1 MQKPSIGAA
10 KRPSVYCITMS
21 FDKFKPKYK
30 IHEETEN
37 YFKLRAEAGA
47 KPYDQLTVEEARE
60 GNVANAKR
68 FAGTTEFEGTVKEFT
83 VPTKHCSDGIP
94 ITVYRSKHCDL
105 CVAPSVFVYFHG
117 GGNVVGCRQTVD
129 TICRIF
135 SRDAPCVVVNVEY
148 RLAPEHRWPANHED
162 ATCVVRW
169 VKMNKSLL
177 GATNESTVGVGGDSA
192 GARLAAT
199 VCHDLPEIDYQVLV
213 YPNVDLRRNYKS
225 AEEFAEMP
233 GLTKKMVD
241 WFTEKYID
249 EKDITN
255 PKASAILQKKFS
267 GLPPALIILAE
278 LDQNRDQGYA
288 YHEKLKE
295 AGVKSQI
302 FTVKGVT
309 HGFFHLP
316 GHFKECCL
324 RAHEKVSKFIKV
336 HS

>member
-1 MQKPSIGAA
+1 M
-10 KRPSVYCITMS
+10 
-21 FDKFKPKYK
+21 
-30 IHEETEN
+30 
-37 YFKLRAEAGA
+37 RAEAGA

-177 GATNESTVGVGGDSA
+177 GAVNRSTVGVGGDGEGS
-192 GARLAAT
+192 RMAAL
-199 VCHDLPEIDYQVLV
+199 VCHEVPDLGYQVLV

-241 WFTEKYID
+241 WFMDHYID
-249 EKDITN
+249 RSDLDNARASPLLHTN
-255 PKASAILQKKFS
+255 FNT
-267 GLPPALIILAE
+267 LPPALIIIAE
-278 LDQNRDQGYA
+278 LDALRDEGIA

-324 RAHEKVSKFIKV
+324 RAHEKVSKFIKT

>member
-1 MQKPSIGAA
+1 
-10 KRPSVYCITMS
+10 MS

-30 IHEETEN
+30 IHAETEN
-37 YFKLRAEAGA
+37 YFKIRAEVGA

-60 GNVANAKR
+60 GNIANAKR

-83 VPTKHCSDGIP
+83 VPSKQCSDGIP
-94 ITVYRSKHCDL
+94 ITVYRSKQCDL

-129 TICRIF
+129 IICRIF

-148 RLAPEHRWPANHED
+148 RLAPEHKWPANHED
-162 ATCVVRW
+162 AVCVVRW
-169 VKMNKSLL
+169 VKMNKGLL
-177 GATNESTVGVGGDSA
+177 GAVNESTVGVGGDSA
-192 GARLAAT
+192 GGRMAAM
-199 VCHDLPEIDYQVLV
+199 VCHELHEIDYQVLV
-213 YPNVDLRRNYKS
+213 YPSVDLRRNYKS
-225 AEEFAEMP
+225 SEEFAEMP

-255 PKASAILQKKFS
+255 PKASPILQKTFR
-267 GLPPALIILAE
+267 GLPPALIFLAE

-295 AGVKSQI
+295 AGVKSQL

-316 GHFKECCL
+316 GHFEECCR
-324 RAHEKVSKFIKV
+324 RAHEKVCKFIKA

>member
-1 MQKPSIGAA
+1 
-10 KRPSVYCITMS
+10 MS

-177 GATNESTVGVGGDSA
+177 GAVNRSTVGVGGDGEGS
-192 GARLAAT
+192 RMAAL
-199 VCHDLPEIDYQVLV
+199 VCHEVPDLGYQVLV

-324 RAHEKVSKFIKV
+324 RAHEKVSKFIKT

>member
-1 MQKPSIGAA
+1 
-10 KRPSVYCITMS
+10 MS

-30 IHEETEN
+30 IHAETEN

-60 GNVANAKR
+60 GNIANAKR

-83 VPTKHCSDGIP
+83 VPSKQCSDGIP
-94 ITVYRSKHCDL
+94 ITVYRSKQCDL

-129 TICRIF
+129 IICRIF

-148 RLAPEHRWPANHED
+148 RLAPEHKWPANHED
-162 ATCVVRW
+162 AICVVRW
-169 VKMNKSLL
+169 VKMNKGLL
-177 GATNESTVGVGGDSA
+177 GAVNRSTVGVGGDGEGS
-192 GARLAAT
+192 RMAAL
-199 VCHDLPEIDYQVLV
+199 VCHEVPDLGYQVLV
-213 YPNVDLRRNYKS
+213 YPSVDLRRNYKS

-241 WFTEKYID
+241 WFMDQYID
-249 EKDITN
+249 RSEMGNARASPLLQTN
-255 PKASAILQKKFS
+255 FNT
-267 GLPPALIILAE
+267 LPPALVIIAE
-278 LDQNRDQGYA
+278 LDALRDEGIA

-316 GHFKECCL
+316 GHFEECCR
-324 RAHEKVSKFIKV
+324 RAHEKVCKFIKA

>member
-1 MQKPSIGAA
+1 
-10 KRPSVYCITMS
+10 MS

-30 IHEETEN
+30 IHAETEN

-60 GNVANAKR
+60 GNIANAKR

-83 VPTKHCSDGIP
+83 VPSKQCSDGIP
-94 ITVYRSKHCDL
+94 ITVYRSKQCDL

-129 TICRIF
+129 IICRIF

-148 RLAPEHRWPANHED
+148 RLAPEHKWPANHED
-162 ATCVVRW
+162 AICVVRW
-169 VKMNKSLL
+169 VKMNKGLL
-177 GATNESTVGVGGDSA
+177 GASSESNIGVGGNSA
-192 GARLAAT
+192 GGQTAAM
-199 VCHDLPEIDYQVLV
+199 VCHYVEGIEYQVLV
-213 YPNVDLRRNYKS
+213 YPSVDLRRNYKS

-241 WFTEKYID
+241 WFMDQYID
-249 EKDITN
+249 RSEMGNARASPLLQTN
-255 PKASAILQKKFS
+255 FNT
-267 GLPPALIILAE
+267 LPPALVIIAE
-278 LDQNRDQGYA
+278 LDALRDEGIA

-316 GHFKECCL
+316 GHFEECCR
-324 RAHEKVSKFIKV
+324 RAHEKVCKFIKA

>member
-1 MQKPSIGAA
+1 
-10 KRPSVYCITMS
+10 MS

-30 IHEETEN
+30 IHAETEN

-60 GNVANAKR
+60 GNIANAKR

-83 VPTKHCSDGIP
+83 VPSKQCSDGIP
-94 ITVYRSKHCDL
+94 ITVYRSKQCDL

-129 TICRIF
+129 IICRIF

-148 RLAPEHRWPANHED
+148 RLAPEHKWPANHED
-162 ATCVVRW
+162 AICVVRW
-169 VKMNKSLL
+169 VKMNKGLL
-177 GATNESTVGVGGDSA
+177 GAVNESTVGVGGDSA
-192 GARLAAT
+192 GGRMAAM
-199 VCHDLPEIDYQVLV
+199 VCHELHEIDYQVLV
-213 YPNVDLRRNYKS
+213 YPSVDLRRNYKS

-241 WFTEKYID
+241 WFNEKYID

-255 PKASAILQKKFS
+255 PKASAILQKSFR

-316 GHFKECCL
+316 GHFEECCR
-324 RAHEKVSKFIKV
+324 RAHEKVCKFIKA

>member
-1 MQKPSIGAA
+1 
-10 KRPSVYCITMS
+10 MS

>member
-1 MQKPSIGAA
+1 
-10 KRPSVYCITMS
+10 MS

-30 IHEETEN
+30 IHEETES
-37 YFKLRAEAGA
+37 YFKLRAEAGM
-47 KPYDQLTVEEARE
+47 KSYDQVTVEEARE
-60 GNVANAKR
+60 GNIANAKR
-68 FAGTTEFEGTVKEFT
+68 FAGTTEFEGTVKEFS
-83 VPTKHCSDGIP
+83 VPSKQCIDGIP

-148 RLAPEHRWPANHED
+148 RLAPEHRWPSNHED
-162 ATCVVRW
+162 AICVVRW
-169 VKMNKSLL
+169 VKMNKGLI
-177 GATNESTVGVGGDSA
+177 GAVNESTVGVGGDSA
-192 GARLAAT
+192 GGRLAAM
-199 VCHDLPEIDYQVLV
+199 VCHDLPEINYQVLV
-213 YPNVDLRRNYKS
+213 YPSVDLRRNYKS

-233 GLTKKMVD
+233 GLTKKMTD
-241 WFTEKYID
+241 WFMGHYID
-249 EKDITN
+249 HSDLSNARASPLLQTN
-255 PKASAILQKKFS
+255 FDT
-267 GLPPALIILAE
+267 LPPALIIIAE
-278 LDQNRDQGYA
+278 LDVLRDEGIA

-295 AGVKSQI
+295 EGVKSQI

-324 RAHEKVSKFIKV
+324 RAHEKVSKFIKAN
-336 HS
+336 S

>member
-1 MQKPSIGAA
+1 
-10 KRPSVYCITMS
+10 MS

-324 RAHEKVSKFIKV
+324 RAHEKVSKFIKT

>member
-1 MQKPSIGAA
+1 
-10 KRPSVYCITMS
+10 MS

-213 YPNVDLRRNYKS
+213 YPSVDLRRNYKS

-241 WFTEKYID
+241 WFMDHYID
-249 EKDITN
+249 RSDLDNARASPLLHTN
-255 PKASAILQKKFS
+255 FNT
-267 GLPPALIILAE
+267 LPPALIIIAE
-278 LDQNRDQGYA
+278 LDALRDEGIA

>member
-1 MQKPSIGAA
+1 
-10 KRPSVYCITMS
+10 MS

-30 IHEETEN
+30 IHAETEN
-37 YFKLRAEAGA
+37 YFKIRAEVGA

-60 GNVANAKR
+60 GNIANAKR

-83 VPTKHCSDGIP
+83 VPSKQCSDGIP
-94 ITVYRSKHCDL
+94 ITVYRSKQCDL

-129 TICRIF
+129 IICRIF

-148 RLAPEHRWPANHED
+148 RLAPEHKWPANHED
-162 ATCVVRW
+162 AVCVVRW
-169 VKMNKSLL
+169 VKMNKGLL
-177 GATNESTVGVGGDSA
+177 GAVNRSTVGVGGDGEGS
-192 GARLAAT
+192 RMAAL
-199 VCHDLPEIDYQVLV
+199 VCHEVPDLGYQVLV
-213 YPNVDLRRNYKS
+213 YPSVDLRRNYKS
-225 AEEFAEMP
+225 SEEFAEMP

-241 WFTEKYID
+241 WFMDHYID
-249 EKDITN
+249 RSEFGNARASPLLQTN
-255 PKASAILQKKFS
+255 FNT
-267 GLPPALIILAE
+267 LPPALVIIAE
-278 LDQNRDQGYA
+278 LDPLRDEGIA

-295 AGVKSQI
+295 AGVKSQL

-316 GHFKECCL
+316 GHFEECCR
-324 RAHEKVSKFIKV
+324 RAHEKVCKFIKA

>member
-1 MQKPSIGAA
+1 
-10 KRPSVYCITMS
+10 MS

-177 GATNESTVGVGGDSA
+177 GACNESLVGVGGNSA
-192 GARLAAT
+192 GGQIAAM
-199 VCHDLPEIDYQVLV
+199 VCHYVEGIDYQVFTDWLICFV
-213 YPNVDLRRNYKS
+213 MSRCDEREHGGGGWRQCRGP
-225 AEEFAEMP
+225 P
-233 GLTKKMVD
+233 GRD
-241 WFTEKYID
+241 
-249 EKDITN
+249 
-255 PKASAILQKKFS
+255 
-267 GLPPALIILAE
+267 GLSRLA
-278 LDQNRDQGYA
+278 
-288 YHEKLKE
+288 
-295 AGVKSQI
+295 
-302 FTVKGVT
+302 
-309 HGFFHLP
+309 
-316 GHFKECCL
+316 
-324 RAHEKVSKFIKV
+324 
-336 HS
+336 

>member
-1 MQKPSIGAA
+1 
-10 KRPSVYCITMS
+10 MS

-60 GNVANAKR
+60 GNIANAKR

-117 GGNVVGCRQTVD
+117 GGNVVGSRQTVD

-177 GATNESTVGVGGDSA
+177 GAVNESSVGVGGDSA
-192 GARLAAT
+192 GGRMAAM

-213 YPNVDLRRNYKS
+213 YPSVDLRRNYKS

-241 WFTEKYID
+241 WFMDHYID
-249 EKDITN
+249 SSDLGNARASPLLQTN
-255 PKASAILQKKFS
+255 FNT
-267 GLPPALIILAE
+267 LPPALIIIAE
-278 LDQNRDQGYA
+278 LDALRDEGIA
-288 YHEKLKE
+288 YHEKLKA

-324 RAHEKVSKFIKV
+324 RAHEKVCKFIKAN
-336 HS
+336 S

>member
-1 MQKPSIGAA
+1 M
-10 KRPSVYCITMS
+10 
-21 FDKFKPKYK
+21 
-30 IHEETEN
+30 
-37 YFKLRAEAGA
+37 
-47 KPYDQLTVEEARE
+47 
-60 GNVANAKR
+60 
-68 FAGTTEFEGTVKEFT
+68 
-83 VPTKHCSDGIP
+83 
-94 ITVYRSKHCDL
+94 
-105 CVAPSVFVYFHG
+105 
-117 GGNVVGCRQTVD
+117 
-129 TICRIF
+129 
-135 SRDAPCVVVNVEY
+135 
-148 RLAPEHRWPANHED
+148 
-162 ATCVVRW
+162 
-169 VKMNKSLL
+169 
-177 GATNESTVGVGGDSA
+177 
-192 GARLAAT
+192 
-199 VCHDLPEIDYQVLV
+199 

-324 RAHEKVSKFIKV
+324 RAHEKVSKFIKT

>member
-1 MQKPSIGAA
+1 
-10 KRPSVYCITMS
+10 MS

-177 GATNESTVGVGGDSA
+177 GAVNRSTVGVGGDGEGS
-192 GARLAAT
+192 RMAAL
-199 VCHDLPEIDYQVLV
+199 VCHEVPDLGYQVLV
-213 YPNVDLRRNYKS
+213 YPSVDLRRNYKS

-241 WFTEKYID
+241 WFMDHYID
-249 EKDITN
+249 RSDLDNARASPLLHTN
-255 PKASAILQKKFS
+255 FNT
-267 GLPPALIILAE
+267 LPPALIIIAE
-278 LDQNRDQGYA
+278 LDALRDEGIA

>member
-1 MQKPSIGAA
+1 
-10 KRPSVYCITMS
+10 MS

-177 GATNESTVGVGGDSA
+177 GACNESLVGVGGNSA
-192 GARLAAT
+192 GGQIAAM
-199 VCHDLPEIDYQVLV
+199 VCHYVEGIDYQVLV
-213 YPNVDLRRNYKS
+213 YPSVDLRRNYKS

>member
-1 MQKPSIGAA
+1 
-10 KRPSVYCITMS
+10 MS

-241 WFTEKYID
+241 WFMDHYID
-249 EKDITN
+249 RSDLDNARASPLLHTN
-255 PKASAILQKKFS
+255 FNT
-267 GLPPALIILAE
+267 LPPALIIIAE
-278 LDQNRDQGYA
+278 LDALRDEGIA

-324 RAHEKVSKFIKV
+324 RAHEKVSKFIKT